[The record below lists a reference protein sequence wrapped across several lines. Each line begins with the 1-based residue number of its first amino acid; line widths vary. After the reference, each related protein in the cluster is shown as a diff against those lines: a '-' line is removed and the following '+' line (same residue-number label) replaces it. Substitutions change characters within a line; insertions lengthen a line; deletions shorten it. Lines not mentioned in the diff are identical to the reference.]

1 MTAKSALSRIR
12 LAAFLVCVGLSVP
25 VLSVEN
31 LVEEWVKQEADQEG
45 AYHHPDISPD
55 DRFTA
60 FSVGTG
66 RSRSDANTI
75 WIHETT
81 TGQLTQLT
89 SRDTSATLGDVLVRW
104 SPQGDLLGF
113 ASDRGGENHIYTIS
127 AAGGTPRRITTG
139 PLPQGSPWGCRFSF
153 SPDGQR
159 VVYSDG
165 DDQETNLYS
174 VHLVDGRIEQLTSFV
189 GRTIGNP
196 DWSPDG
202 TEIIYESEGE
212 FFIWD
217 VTHGVERLLETSPGG
232 VYPSWSPDG
241 QWIGYQ
247 SWSSGFQTYLLPRTG
262 GKAIKV
268 GPGAG
273 YNSQVP
279 SWSGDGNHL
288 VYNGGKKFTGP
299 VIIHE
304 LSDRSE
310 QVLMDSLSQ
319 GNWHWGS
326 WSPDSQLLSF
336 MSTDYR
342 EELAKTHLLLG
353 DVSTGTVTQIAQVY
367 LQDGFTLQHA
377 PAWFGDSERFLMI
390 QGKPDNTQIAQ
401 VSVSDPTPRPLTSS
415 ATTKC
420 EVALSPDEELVAFL
434 VKSGDAMDVWL
445 FDLVTEEEIQL
456 TFTERDKG
464 SLAFSMDGEQ
474 IAFLQS
480 NPNTSWD
487 VMTISLDGGQ
497 PKQRTTGR
505 RWELDPAW
513 LDNGQISYTLH
524 PDESRRSIAVGS
536 LEDESSRRI
545 ISSKNGS
552 AHLVLPAWSPDQSQ
566 LYYQRGWPDGPFTTR
581 HMQSGM
587 VEELTANV
595 RLPLLSRD
603 GRRVAYINPSESPP
617 HYLWRENVEHIVR
630 PTQLP

>member
-1 MTAKSALSRIR
+1 MTAKGTLSRTR

-31 LVEEWVKQEADQEG
+31 LVEEWVKQETGQDRR
-45 AYHHPDISPD
+45 YHHPDISPD

-60 FSVGTG
+60 FSVSSESWNG
-66 RSRSDANTI
+66 NTI

-89 SRDTSATLGDVLVRW
+89 SADTSASTGDVLVRW
-104 SPQGDLLGF
+104 APQGDLLGF
-113 ASDRGGENHIYTIS
+113 ASDRGGESHIYTIS

-139 PLPQGSPWGCRFSF
+139 PLPNGGAWGCRFSF

-174 VHLVDGRIEQLTSFV
+174 VHLGDGRIEQLTHFV
-189 GRTIGNP
+189 GRGIRNP

-202 TEIIYESEGE
+202 TEIIYESGNE

-217 VTHGVERLLETSPGG
+217 VTHGVERPLENSPRGS
-232 VYPSWSPDG
+232 YPSWSPDG
-241 QWIGYQ
+241 RWIGYQ
-247 SWSSGFQTYLLPRTG
+247 SWSNGFQTYLVPRTG

-268 GPGAG
+268 GPGG
-273 YNSQVP
+273 DYVSQVP
-279 SWSGDGNHL
+279 SWSSAGNHL
-288 VYNGGKKFTGP
+288 VYHAGKRSRGP
-299 VIIHE
+299 LTIHE
-304 LSDRSE
+304 LSDRAE
-310 QVLMDSLSQ
+310 QVLMDPLFP
-319 GNWHWGS
+319 GGWYWGS
-326 WSPDSQLLSF
+326 WSPDSHLLTF
-336 MSTDYR
+336 MSVDYR
-342 EELAKTHLLLG
+342 EDLAKTHLFLG
-353 DVSTGTVTQIAQVY
+353 DVSTGTVIQIAQIY
-367 LQDGFTLQHA
+367 PQDGALLRHA

-390 QGKPDNTQIAQ
+390 QGKPDDTQIAQ

-434 VKSGDAMDVWL
+434 VKSGDGMDVWL

-480 NPNTSWD
+480 NPNTGWD

-524 PDESRRSIAVGS
+524 PEESRRSIAVGS

-552 AHLVLPAWSPDQSQ
+552 AHLALPAWSPDQSQ
-566 LYYQRGWPDGPFTTR
+566 LYYQSGWPDGPFITR

-587 VEELTANV
+587 VEELIAKV
-595 RLPLLSRD
+595 WMPLLSRD
-603 GRRVAYINPSESPP
+603 GRRVAYINPPEP
-617 HYLWRENVEHIVR
+617 HPQYLWRENVEHIVR
-630 PTQLP
+630 PKQLP